1 MKLQTKYFGE
11 VECDEEAVIN
21 FPAGLP
27 GLDDEH
33 SYAILPFEGSGGSM
47 FCLQSIVTPGLALV
61 ALDPFSL
68 DAGYQPVLQESELK
82 QLGVTDWQEL
92 SYCVLCVVKNPVS
105 ASTVNLKC
113 PIAIHPQTRQARQI
127 IMESDTYEMR
137 HPLAQ
142 FGPGEEAAPC

>member
-11 VECDEEAVIN
+11 VECDEEAVITL
-21 FPAGLP
+21 PVGLL

-47 FCLQSIVTPGLALV
+47 FCLQSTVTPGLALV

-68 DAGYQPVLQESELK
+68 RTDYEPVLQPNELK
-82 QLGVTDWQEL
+82 RFGVEDWREL
-92 SYCVLCVVKNPVS
+92 TYCVLCVVKNPVS

-113 PIAIHPQTRQARQI
+113 PIAIHPQTREACQI
-127 IMESDTYEMR
+127 IMETDAYEMR
-137 HPLAQ
+137 HPLAE
-142 FGPGEEAAPC
+142 FSPGEEAAPC